1 MHPFKKM
8 ILSIQ
13 SDGAVP
19 TIGLIYL
26 TNNNLNGSFIN
37 MTVNV
42 NGSEVVLSGS
52 TFPVQPGQ
60 SVMGTY
66 NVGAG
71 TNSTI
76 SVLSNNAAD
85 TAVKLYVSTT
95 VPFQD
100 CKTTTG
106 SVDFTGVNLSTA
118 PTVNITL
125 NPEGNTSC
133 L

>member
-13 SDGAVP
+13 SDEATH

-26 TNNNLNGSFIN
+26 TNNNLNGSSIN

-42 NGSEVVLSGS
+42 NGSEVVLSGN

-66 NVGAG
+66 SVGAG

-76 SVLSNNAAD
+76 SVFSNNAAD

-106 SVDFTGVNLSTA
+106 SINFTGVNLSTA